1 MANRHEPLTPPAHIT
16 RQIVSIPAEN
26 FDDRDPGFP
35 EPLPKGRAYRVVRAA
50 DDEVHD
56 LDGHEDDP

>member
-1 MANRHEPLTPPAHIT
+1 MNHSRRQLILPAGLYPFS
-16 RQIVSIPAEN
+16 QKS

-35 EPLPKGRAYRVVRAA
+35 ETLPKDREYRVVRAA

-56 LDGHEDDP
+56 IDGREDDP